1 MYYTYFVLTMYLLC
15 TVGRVHGLHGG
26 PRQEPAARA
35 LRARRRPGGH
45 PVRVRGDNQRRSSP
59 SLSSVHASLSSIVR
73 LPSPFLSCS
82 LSYLNGSAIV
92 PSSFSLSLLRT
103 HQLSFGLGARPCQ
116 TSAAQH
122 IPCVGCCRMAR
133 LYIHT
138 MRRLFVAVCSYA
150 APFFCCHDAPERR
163 NCSTTRRSGRGPR
176 AACSV
181 SSCTRSSR
189 RKQGRPGR
197 TWHLRPD
204 ATKACP
210 RRFQG
215 CRRSCSTI
223 RRSLCSWPTCCLQS
237 EAPNW
242 RWLSSAPSFTETVAA
257 DVVAVC
263 TASAKMKRSMIMD
276 ESGPVAARGGTR
288 CEVGI
293 WTGRQSIVRRGQI
306 VTNVFFLA
314 TRMSSASTHPGC
326 RSS

>member
-1 MYYTYFVLTMYLLC
+1 MAEGADPKQLAALQLEQVSEQVTLPLYLFVLTMYYTYFVLTMYLLF
-15 TVGRVHGLHGG
+15 TVGGVHGLHGG

-150 APFFCCHDAPERR
+150 ALAFFLVATRPRAQKMR
-163 NCSTTRRSGRGPR
+163 NCSTSARPGALVVALAPCLALPAVRLALGAAGASKVVLVALGICARTPPRLVHAVSRVVAEVAARSGARSALGPR
-176 AACSV
+176 AACS
-181 SSCTRSSR
+181 
-189 RKQGRPGR
+189 
-197 TWHLRPD
+197 
-204 ATKACP
+204 P
-210 RRFQG
+210 RR
-215 CRRSCSTI
+215 
-223 RRSLCSWPTCCLQS
+223 PTGGGSRLLPPSPRQ
-237 EAPNW
+237 W
-242 RWLSSAPSFTETVAA
+242 R
-257 DVVAVC
+257 
-263 TASAKMKRSMIMD
+263 
-276 ESGPVAARGGTR
+276 
-288 CEVGI
+288 
-293 WTGRQSIVRRGQI
+293 
-306 VTNVFFLA
+306 
-314 TRMSSASTHPGC
+314 RMS
-326 RSS
+326 